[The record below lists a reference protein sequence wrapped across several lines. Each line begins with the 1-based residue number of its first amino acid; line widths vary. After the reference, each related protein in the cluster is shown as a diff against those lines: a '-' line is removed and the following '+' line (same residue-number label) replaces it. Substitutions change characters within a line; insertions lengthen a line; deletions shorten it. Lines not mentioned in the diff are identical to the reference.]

1 MRGQQNRL
9 YQAEQGRAFPTIC
22 CLHLLRADVH
32 SISTHTHVTDC
43 AVPGTSITHA
53 IDALPSLICYCF
65 PSPIDALLP

>member
-32 SISTHTHVTDC
+32 SISAHTHVTDC
-43 AVPGTSITHA
+43 AVPGTSITHT
-53 IDALPSLICYCF
+53 IDAVSSLICYWLSF
-65 PSPIDALLP
+65 TY